1 MECDYTHLN
10 HNLLMSK
17 IIMTIKGMIIKG
29 VYCNTTSIMINSMI
43 HLGTYFYVNNF
54 PIDTNESPLIFGMF
68 TTLLF
73 NTSLVYANYN
83 ANQH

>member
-1 MECDYTHLN
+1 MKRDYTHLN

-17 IIMTIKGMIIKG
+17 KTMSIKGMNIKG

-43 HLGTYFYVNNF
+43 HLGIYFNINNF

-68 TTLLF
+68 TTF
-73 NTSLVYANYN
+73 NTSLVCANYN
-83 ANQH
+83 VSQH